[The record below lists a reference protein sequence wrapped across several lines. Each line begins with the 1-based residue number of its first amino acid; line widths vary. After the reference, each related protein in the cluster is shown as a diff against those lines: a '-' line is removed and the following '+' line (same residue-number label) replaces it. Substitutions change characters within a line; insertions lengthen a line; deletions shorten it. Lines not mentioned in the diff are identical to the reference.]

1 MAYLPKVTWK
11 GCPTSQAWLK

>member
-11 GCPTSQAWLK
+11 GCPISQAWLK